1 MHKHRVE
8 QLGGTYLSTMA
19 PLAVSGVGLSAGSLT
34 TAVVLGFCLAFFLVA
49 MGEGNKGGVSSERFV
64 FNQVNFA
71 SENFQDMLK
80 ETLKKNLTEQNN

>member
-8 QLGGTYLSTMA
+8 QLGGTYPSTMA
-19 PLAVSGVGLSAGSLT
+19 PLAVSGVGLSPGSLT

-80 ETLKKNLTEQNN
+80 ETLKKNLTEAK